1 MTASLTQLQPERYLR
16 VVPTILV
23 AGEVQDVALVAAVR
37 NGDER
42 ALSLLYDRYAPVVMG
57 VAVRI
62 VGDVTTAETVVL
74 DTFTQAWQDA
84 KRYDAGRASVVSWLV
99 MMARSR
105 ALDAVRASARQARVG
120 SLAVEEAPDE
130 ALAARDLS
138 SNPGQVVEANERR
151 SAIADALG
159 ALPEPQRVAVEL
171 AFFEGLSQT
180 EIAERL
186 SEPLGTIKTRIRLA
200 MAKLR
205 QLLSPHGDEA
215 LA

>member
-1 MTASLTQLQPERYLR
+1 VIASLAQWLPERYLR
-16 VVPTILV
+16 IVPTILV
-23 AGEVQDVALVAAVR
+23 TGEVEDVALVAAVR
-37 NGDER
+37 HGDER
-42 ALSLLYDRYAPVVMG
+42 ALSLLYDRHATVVMG
-57 VAVRI
+57 IALRI
-62 VGDVTTAETVVL
+62 VGDVTAAETVVL
-74 DTFTQAWQDA
+74 DTFTQAWHDA
-84 KRYDAGRASVVSWLV
+84 KRYDPNRASVVSWLV

-105 ALDAVRASARQARVG
+105 ALDAVRASARHARGAV
-120 SLAVEEAPDE
+120 AVEDAPDE

-138 SNPGQVVEANERR
+138 SNPVQAVEANERR

-186 SEPLGTIKTRIRLA
+186 AEPLGTIKTRIRLA

-215 LA
+215 MA